1 VPSIEI
7 DGTSTM
13 VMHISQL
20 ARLLHLPVPAM
31 PEASR
36 LAYDLLLVVGFW
48 TSLIRPL
55 PFELLVA
62 DTESRGRSI
71 RNLTMNAV
79 YPISLLPDAYETG
92 KFDWGLVDMDEKLA
106 RQYEDTRS
114 LVEFAQ
120 SVHDGWGLFVAA
132 YENDLAKHDP
142 WIDAPRGRMRFSE
155 LLGHQRWHLSFHYRQ
170 IGEFLA
176 SRGRPVPDGLRLD
189 AAVAIALPP
198 SVF

>member
-1 VPSIEI
+1 
-7 DGTSTM
+7 
-13 VMHISQL
+13 MHISQL
-20 ARLLHLPVPAM
+20 ARLLELPVPEM

-79 YPISLLPDAYETG
+79 YPISLLPETYKTG
-92 KFDWGLVDMDEKLA
+92 KFDWGLVDIDEQLA
-106 RQYEDTRS
+106 QRYEDTEA
-114 LVEFAQ
+114 LAAFAQ
-120 SVHDGWGLFVAA
+120 SVHDSWAVFLAG
-132 YENDLAKHDP
+132 YEDVLAERDP

-176 SRGRPVPDGLRLD
+176 TQGRPVPDAMRID
-189 AAVAIALPP
+189 AAIDIELPP
-198 SVF
+198 TVF